1 MTKTVLENYVK
12 KQKPKLIVYRK
23 YINCFVNLLF
33 HKSFVSEGFLSKLK
47 DLLPN
52 DKSLQHSCLKIWN
65 PLAPLKVKYVR
76 ANQAPFMNRVFH
88 ELQKAIIISSKL

>member
-1 MTKTVLENYVK
+1 MH
-12 KQKPKLIVYRK
+12 KLRQ
-23 YINCFVNLLF
+23 
-33 HKSFVSEGFLSKLK
+33 SFVSEEFLSKLK

-52 DKSLQHSCLKIWN
+52 DKSLKSFQHSCLKIWN